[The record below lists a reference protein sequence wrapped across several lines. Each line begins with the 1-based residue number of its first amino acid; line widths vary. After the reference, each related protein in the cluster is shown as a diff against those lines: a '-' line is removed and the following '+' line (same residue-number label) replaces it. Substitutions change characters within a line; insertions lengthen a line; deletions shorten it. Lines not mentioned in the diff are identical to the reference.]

1 MKKLLI
7 FALCL
12 VLLCPLAGCAERGD
26 ETENNASALD
36 ENGNLLLHDFES
48 WDELNSLTGGE
59 YFGKYVL
66 NDDPA
71 YVKTGA
77 KSLALTPTGY
87 GLATSADPYLVVQ
100 PSKVNEAYKDFS
112 SVKKVQFDIFNANEE
127 NKEIEVS
134 FFYGTATAALETP
147 RLKYTLAAGK
157 WTKVIYN
164 NDTENF
170 DLVYNLKDLREI
182 RIYFENVAVM
192 EEEAKHYYLDNFE
205 IAYSEEALPTANIAL
220 EENEFCTFEKEYQE
234 FITYT
239 SGYGPYTDYEA
250 VLSLNK
256 DPIYASEGSR
266 SLKVYCPHG
275 VTQDNSWIMFRFSDK
290 LVKAAD
296 FAKYQEG
303 YSFVFDVYNDSS
315 VSMRIELDFFAGDR
329 GTYAMNFY
337 AEPGKWTEV
346 RVALSDINAKLPPPK
361 VEEGEEQPP
370 TACELIEGIACI
382 WGEFPGDSTADDRVY
397 YYDNFRFEA
406 NA

>member
-48 WDELNSLTGGE
+48 WDELNCLTGGE

-71 YVKTGA
+71 YVRTGA

-147 RLKYTLAAGK
+147 RLKYTLAAGL
-157 WTKVIYN
+157 YSLQA
-164 NDTENF
+164 TEMSGSWPVF
-170 DLVYNLKDLREI
+170 AAASIV
-182 RIYFENVAVM
+182 V
-192 EEEAKHYYLDNFE
+192 
-205 IAYSEEALPTANIAL
+205 SLPVLIIFFLCQRHMVSGLTA
-220 EENEFCTFEKEYQE
+220 
-234 FITYT
+234 
-239 SGYGPYTDYEA
+239 G
-250 VLSLNK
+250 
-256 DPIYASEGSR
+256 
-266 SLKVYCPHG
+266 G
-275 VTQDNSWIMFRFSDK
+275 VK
-290 LVKAAD
+290 
-296 FAKYQEG
+296 G
-303 YSFVFDVYNDSS
+303 
-315 VSMRIELDFFAGDR
+315 
-329 GTYAMNFY
+329 
-337 AEPGKWTEV
+337 
-346 RVALSDINAKLPPPK
+346 
-361 VEEGEEQPP
+361 
-370 TACELIEGIACI
+370 
-382 WGEFPGDSTADDRVY
+382 
-397 YYDNFRFEA
+397 
-406 NA
+406 